1 MRRMAN
7 MRETNNLL
15 YGISDTP
22 KTVKELLLYGLQ
34 NMLSILT
41 ATILIS
47 TICGTNIAAGL
58 VAGGMA
64 TVTFLCLTGFKV
76 PLFFS
81 NSGATV
87 SAVLGALA
95 LSSSVEENCTAV
107 VLGGATIC
115 LMNFILSRII
125 KQFGA
130 QWIKKIFPDIL
141 VGTIILAI
149 GINLMGFIPTY
160 LQINGAYSLI
170 GIVFGFLTMF
180 ITALLNHYGKGL
192 IPTLSFL
199 LGLTIMYA
207 LVILI
212 SVMGIYPL
220 VDMSQFHIT
229 GLFSMPDFSFL
240 HLNFKT
246 FNWALLP
253 QIMILF
259 ACVNV
264 GAVVESLGDILTCS
278 QITHTDL
285 VSTVGVHKTMAAD
298 GVADLVGCLIGSQ
311 PTTTYGESLATI
323 AVSRVAST
331 RVILTAAIM
340 TILLGFIQPFN
351 VAIVNM
357 PSFLFGGISILAYS
371 YISLSGIKVLAHNNI
386 DFDNS
391 KNMIIFAVSLAL
403 SVCGLSIN
411 IGTLS
416 LSGVSIGV
424 IVGIL
429 MNVILKDKEEK

>member
-1 MRRMAN
+1 MN
-7 MRETNNLL
+7 TNLK

-22 KTVKELLLYGLQ
+22 KNVKELLLYGLQ

-64 TVTFLCLTGFKV
+64 TITFLCLTGFKV

-87 SAVLGALA
+87 SAVLGAYA

-107 VLGGATIC
+107 VLGGLTIC
-115 LMNFILSRII
+115 VMNFILSRII
-125 KQFGA
+125 KKLGA
-130 QWIKKIFPDIL
+130 DWIKKVFPDIL

-149 GINLMGFIPTY
+149 GINLMKFIPTY
-160 LQINGAYSLI
+160 LQINGSYSLI
-170 GIVFGFLTMF
+170 GIGFGLFTMF
-180 ITALLNHYGKGL
+180 ITALFNHYGKGL

-199 LGLTIMYA
+199 IGLFVSY
-207 LVILI
+207 LVAILI
-212 SVMGIYPL
+212 SLVGIYPL
-220 VDMSQFHIT
+220 VDLSQFHIT
-229 GLFSMPDFSFL
+229 GLFSVPDFSFL
-240 HLNFKT
+240 HLDFVH
-246 FNWALLP
+246 FNWMLLP
-253 QIMILF
+253 QIIILF
-259 ACVNV
+259 SCVNV
-264 GAVVESLGDILTCS
+264 GAVVESIGDILTCS
-278 QITHTDL
+278 QITETDL
-285 VSTVGVHKTMAAD
+285 VSTVGVHKTMLAD

-311 PTTTYGESLATI
+311 PTTTYGESLATM

-331 RVILTAAIM
+331 KVIFTAAVM
-340 TILLGFIQPFN
+340 TCLLGFIQPFN
-351 VAIVNM
+351 AAIVNM

-371 YISLSGIKVLAHNNI
+371 FISLSGIKVLANSNI

-391 KNMIIFAVSLAL
+391 KNIIIFAVALAL
-403 SVCGLSIN
+403 SVSGLSID
-411 IGTLS
+411 IGTFN

-424 IVGIL
+424 ITGMI
-429 MNVILKDKEEK
+429 MNLILKEGEKC

>member
-1 MRRMAN
+1 MN
-7 MRETNNLL
+7 TNLK
-15 YGISDTP
+15 YGISDKPATL
-22 KTVKELLLYGLQ
+22 KELLLYGFQ
-34 NMLSILT
+34 NCLSILT

-47 TICGTNIAAGL
+47 TICGTSVPAGL

-64 TVTFLCLTGFKV
+64 TITFLCLTGFKV

-107 VLGGATIC
+107 VLGGLVIC
-115 LMNFILSRII
+115 IMNFIFSRVI
-125 KQFGA
+125 KKLGA
-130 QWIKKIFPDIL
+130 QWIKKVFPDIL

-149 GINLMGFIPTY
+149 GINLMQFIPTY
-160 LQINGAYSLI
+160 LQINGSYSLL
-170 GIVFGFLTMF
+170 GVGFGFLTMLF
-180 ITALLNHYGKGL
+180 AALFNHYGKGL
-192 IPTLSFL
+192 VPTLSFL
-199 LGLTIMYA
+199 LGLAVSYGI
-207 LVILI
+207 VILLTLT
-212 SVMGIYPL
+212 GIAPL
-220 VDMSQFHIT
+220 VDLTQFHIT
-229 GLFSMPDFSFL
+229 GLFSIPDFSFM
-240 HLNFKT
+240 HLDFVH

-253 QIMILF
+253 QIIILF

-264 GAVVESLGDILTCS
+264 GAVVESIGDLLTCS
-278 QITHTDL
+278 QITETDL
-285 VSTVGVHKTMAAD
+285 VSTVGVHRTMLSD
-298 GVADLVGCLIGSQ
+298 GIADLVGCLIGSQ

-331 RVILTAAIM
+331 RVIFTAAVM

-411 IGTLS
+411 LGNLT

-424 IVGIL
+424 LTGII
-429 MNVILKDKEEK
+429 MNVILKDKKERG

>member
-1 MRRMAN
+1 MN
-7 MRETNNLL
+7 SNLL
-15 YGISDTP
+15 YGISDKP
-22 KTVKELLLYGLQ
+22 KSIKELLLYGFQ
-34 NMLSILT
+34 NCLSILT
-41 ATILIS
+41 ATILIA
-47 TICGTNIAAGL
+47 TICGTNVAAGL

-64 TVTFLCLTGFKV
+64 TITFLCLTGFKV

-87 SAVLGALA
+87 SAVLGAYA

-115 LMNFILSRII
+115 LMNFLFSRLI
-125 KQFGA
+125 KKLGA
-130 QWIKKIFPDIL
+130 DWIKKVLPDIL

-149 GINLMGFIPTY
+149 GINLMGFIPGY
-160 LQINGAYSLI
+160 MQVNGAYSLVGI
-170 GIVFGFLTMF
+170 GFGFLTMF
-180 ITALLNHYGKGL
+180 ITALINHYGKGL

-199 LGLTIMYA
+199 LGLAISYGIVLLFSVTGIM
-207 LVILI
+207 
-212 SVMGIYPL
+212 PL
-220 VDMSQFHIT
+220 VDLNQFHIT
-229 GLFSMPDFSFL
+229 GLFSMPDFSFM
-240 HLNFKT
+240 HLDFVN

-264 GAVVESLGDILTCS
+264 GAVAESIGDILTCS
-278 QITHTDL
+278 QITETDL

-298 GVADLVGCLIGSQ
+298 GIADLVGCLIGSQ

-331 RVILTAAIM
+331 RVIFTAAVM

-391 KNMIIFAVSLAL
+391 KNMIIFAVCLAL
-403 SVCGLSIN
+403 SVCGLTIT
-411 IGTLS
+411 IGNFS

-424 IVGIL
+424 ITGII
-429 MNVILKDKEEK
+429 MNLILKDKGVKND

>member
-1 MRRMAN
+1 MN
-7 MRETNNLL
+7 SNLL
-15 YGISDTP
+15 YGISDKP
-22 KTVKELLLYGLQ
+22 KSIKELLLYGFQ
-34 NMLSILT
+34 NCLSILT
-41 ATILIS
+41 ATILIA
-47 TICGTNIAAGL
+47 TICGTNVAAGL

-64 TVTFLCLTGFKV
+64 TITFLCLTGFKV

-87 SAVLGALA
+87 SAVLGAYA

-115 LMNFILSRII
+115 LMNFLFSRLI
-125 KQFGA
+125 KKLGA
-130 QWIKKIFPDIL
+130 DWIKKVFPDIL

-149 GINLMGFIPTY
+149 GINLMGFIPGY
-160 LQINGAYSLI
+160 MQVNGAYSLVGI
-170 GIVFGFLTMF
+170 GFGFLTMF
-180 ITALLNHYGKGL
+180 ITALINHYGKGL

-199 LGLTIMYA
+199 LGLAISYGIVLLFSVTGIM
-207 LVILI
+207 
-212 SVMGIYPL
+212 PL
-220 VDMSQFHIT
+220 VDLNQFHIT
-229 GLFSMPDFSFL
+229 GLFSMPDFSFM
-240 HLNFKT
+240 HLDFVN

-264 GAVVESLGDILTCS
+264 GAVAESIGDILTCS
-278 QITHTDL
+278 QITETDL

-298 GVADLVGCLIGSQ
+298 GIADLVGCLIGSQ

-331 RVILTAAIM
+331 RVIFTAAVM

-391 KNMIIFAVSLAL
+391 KNMIIFAVCLAL
-403 SVCGLSIN
+403 SVCGLTITVGN
-411 IGTLS
+411 FS

-424 IVGIL
+424 IIGII
-429 MNVILKDKEEK
+429 MNLILKDKGVQND

>member
-1 MRRMAN
+1 MP
-7 MRETNNLL
+7 ETGKLL
-15 YGISDTP
+15 YGISESP
-22 KTVKELLLYGLQ
+22 KTIKELLLYGLQ

-47 TICGTNIAAGL
+47 TICGTNVAAGL

-64 TVTFLCLTGFKV
+64 TITFLCLTGFKV

-95 LSSSVEENCTAV
+95 LSRSVEESCTAV
-107 VLGGATIC
+107 VLGGLTIC
-115 LMNFILSRII
+115 IMNFIFSRII
-125 KQFGA
+125 KKLGA
-130 QWIKKIFPDIL
+130 QWIKKVFPDIL

-149 GINLMGFIPTY
+149 GINLMKFIPTY
-160 LQINGAYSLI
+160 MQVNGAYSLI
-170 GIVFGFLTMF
+170 GIGFGLFTML

-192 IPTLSFL
+192 MPTLSFL
-199 LGLTIMYA
+199 AGLTISYI
-207 LVILI
+207 LVIII
-212 SVMGIYPL
+212 SIITDYPF
-220 VDMSQFHIT
+220 VDLTQFHLT
-229 GLFSMPDFSFL
+229 GLFSIPDFSFM
-240 HLNFKT
+240 HLDFVN

-253 QIMILF
+253 QIIILF

-264 GAVVESLGDILTCS
+264 GAVVESIGDILTCS
-278 QITHTDL
+278 QITETDL
-285 VSTVGVHKTMAAD
+285 PTTVGVHKTMLAD
-298 GVADLVGCLIGSQ
+298 GIADLVGCLVGSQ

-331 RVILTAAIM
+331 RVIFTAAVM

-386 DFDNS
+386 DFDDS
-391 KNMIIFAVSLAL
+391 KNMIIFAVALAL
-403 SVCGLSIN
+403 SVSGLTIN
-411 IGTLS
+411 FGTFS

-424 IVGIL
+424 IIGVI
-429 MNVILKDKEEK
+429 MNFILKNKGDK